1 LSDFSTLRRVRGALG
16 RWRREVRRRV
26 LEPILVSRRSFRETV
41 LNALAARGHLIYC
54 RLPEGSF
61 FVDPSD
67 RVVASWLMW
76 HGGWQRREFEQAA
89 AILVKAGRL
98 PQHAVFVDAGAN
110 IGTQTVYALRSGY
123 FARAIAFEPEPRN
136 VQLLA
141 MNVAANGLTDRTV
154 VVARALGEKS
164 GQEVMHL
171 HPRNKGAHA
180 IGVAPSIDGLASV
193 AVPMVRLDAALA
205 EAGVM
210 PDEIGLIWI
219 DAEGYEPEVVGGLGD
234 FIGRVPLAIEFTPR
248 RYAGARGENLRRL
261 LAQHYTRLYRLGTG
275 STSQQPIEAVD
286 QLEEVSDI
294 LVL

>member
-1 LSDFSTLRRVRGALG
+1 MAPGGPPTR
-16 RWRREVRRRV
+16 
-26 LEPILVSRRSFRETV
+26 LEPILVGRRSFRETV
-41 LNALAARGHLIYC
+41 LNALAARGHLVYC

-89 AILVKAGRL
+89 AILVETGRL

-123 FARAIAFEPEPRN
+123 FARAVAFEPEPQN

-164 GQEVMHL
+164 GQTVMHL

-180 IGVAPSIDGLASV
+180 IGVAPSIDGLASI
-193 AVPMVRLDAALA
+193 AVPMVRLDAALT
-205 EAGVM
+205 EAGLR

-219 DAEGYEPEVVGGLGD
+219 DAEGYEPEVVDGLGD
-234 FIGRVPLAIEFTPR
+234 FIGRVPLAIEFTPM
-248 RYAGARGENLRRL
+248 RYAGARGAKLRRL
-261 LAQHYTRLYRLGTG
+261 LVQHYSRLHRLEMEPAAR
-275 STSQQPIEAVD
+275 QPIEAVD
-286 QLEEVSDI
+286 RLEEISDI
-294 LVL
+294 LVF